1 MTPGVILESRWAT
14 RERYAHNEASDR
26 EDEDVPEIM
35 ALAKVPTLKGPLEIL
50 CYNESRS
57 D

>member
-50 CYNESRS
+50 C
-57 D
+57 